1 MVCILARINIVKQ
14 SVLTVVEKNEQNR
27 LLKPPLQRERGGA
40 ARGSMFVLVK
50 LVSTKCLQKIWIPDS
65 FRIIIS
71 FRC

>member
-50 LVSTKCLQKIWIPDS
+50 LV
-65 FRIIIS
+65 FH
-71 FRC
+71 